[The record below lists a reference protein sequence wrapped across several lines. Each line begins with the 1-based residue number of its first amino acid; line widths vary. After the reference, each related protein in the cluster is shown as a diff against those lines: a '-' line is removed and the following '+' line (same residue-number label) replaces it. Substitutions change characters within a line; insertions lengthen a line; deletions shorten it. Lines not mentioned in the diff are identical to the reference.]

1 MSRPQRPAR
10 RQSLPRSASFSS
22 LGAQRRAEALI
33 DPDSLCALAEAG
45 DPKTVW
51 IGTGT
56 IDGRR
61 VLLALTDGQQRGGT
75 VGVEEARVFT
85 RLTAA
90 ALEHRPAAVVVCWD
104 TGGVRVQEG
113 PAALAAAS
121 AVGIGLTRL
130 SLLGTP
136 VATVISGPRGCFG
149 APSVIAA
156 TSQTVIVTAGSHW
169 GLTGPKLLETASGAV
184 KEATGRA
191 TTSARHR
198 YRAGHADTLVADR
211 PAAVRDAL
219 CRFLAAPPRRVS
231 PLALVDECAA
241 RARQI
246 SARLAAERPTAP
258 PRGDGERER
267 RRDFFQYSFRGHWR
281 PTGPFLRRAHV
292 RAAWG
297 ELDGRP
303 AMGIILGP
311 ERPQRG
317 IGVEDAQAVTE
328 MVRYRRAR
336 VENGAGPDRDLPLLP
351 RPLQRPVRGARRP
364 ALRPRRVPAQPAG
377 GASARPSA
385 AVHARRRRLRRRL
398 SVARRTEPP
407 RPRHPRHQRR
417 AHGAARP
424 GGVRAPARRPPR
436 SRHPARP
443 RPLHPRDPHR
453 RERRPPAARAARGAG
468 GGAGAGAPG
477 GEALRAPGGA
487 REPASRAK

>member
-10 RQSLPRSASFSS
+10 RQSLPRSTSFSS
-22 LGAQRRAEALI
+22 LGAQRRAEALV
-33 DPDSLCALAEAG
+33 DPGSLSALAEAG

-51 IGTGT
+51 IGAGA

-169 GLTGPKLLETASGAV
+169 GLTGPKLLETASGAA

-191 TTSARHR
+191 ATSARHR

-246 SARLAAERPTAP
+246 SARLAAERPAAAP
-258 PRGDGERER
+258 GGDGERQR

-303 AMGIILGP
+303 AMAIILGP

-317 IGVEDAQAVTE
+317 VGVEDAQAVTE
-328 MVRYRRAR
+328 MVRFA
-336 VENGAGPDRDLPLLP
+336 
-351 RPLQRPVRGARRP
+351 VRE
-364 ALRPRRVPAQPAG
+364 
-377 GASARPSA
+377 S
-385 AVHARRRRLRRRL
+385 
-398 SVARRTEPP
+398 RTEPAP
-407 RPRHPRHQRR
+407 IAIFLFCRGHSNDLYEERAGLPCALAECLRSLMVARLLGHPLLCMLGGG
-417 AHGAARP
+417 AYGAAYLSLAAPSHRILAIRGTSVAP
-424 GGVRAPARRPPR
+424 MAPRVLAAFERLRGVRHAPETPPDLAHFIPEIRIVENVVHLPRALHEELAAARAQAHPEVKRSGRLATHRRPP
-436 SRHPARP
+436 H
-443 RPLHPRDPHR
+443 
-453 RERRPPAARAARGAG
+453 
-468 GGAGAGAPG
+468 
-477 GEALRAPGGA
+477 
-487 REPASRAK
+487 